1 MPKGTGV
8 LSGRIWL
15 FGDNVDTDQIIQGR
29 YLTIL
34 DYSEMA
40 GHAFEIPRPEFAG
53 NVKRGDIVVAG
64 ENFGGGSSR
73 EEAPHV
79 LLELGVGCV
88 VAESFSRLFYRNA
101 FNIGLPALIVP
112 DITNSAK
119 DGMTLELNLVK
130 GAVSVVETGQILHG
144 QPLPR
149 LMLEI
154 LRAGGAVPWYRKKKR
169 KQS

>member
-1 MPKGTGV
+1 MPRNSCS
-8 LSGRIWL
+8 LPGRVWL

-40 GHAFEIPRPEFAG
+40 KHAFEIPRPEFAR
-53 NVKRGDIVVAG
+53 NAKRGDIVVAG
-64 ENFGGGSSR
+64 ENFGSGSSR

-112 DITNSAK
+112 NITTSVK
-119 DGMTLELNLVK
+119 DGMTLEVNLVK
-130 GAVSVVETGQILHG
+130 GTVSVVETGQVFRG
-144 QPLPR
+144 QPLPP
-149 LMLEI
+149 LMLDI
-154 LRAGGAVPWYRKKKR
+154 LRAGGAVPWFRKKKQ
-169 KQS
+169 K

>member
-1 MPKGTGV
+1 MPKDSCS
-8 LSGRIWL
+8 LPGRVWL

-40 GHAFEIPRPEFAG
+40 KHAFGIPRPEFAR
-53 NVKRGDIVVAG
+53 NAKRGDIVVAG
-64 ENFGGGSSR
+64 ENFGSGSSR

-112 DITNSAK
+112 NITTSVK
-119 DGMTLELNLVK
+119 DGMTLEVNLVK
-130 GAVSVVETGQILHG
+130 GTVSVVETGQVFRG
-144 QPLPR
+144 QPLPP
-149 LMLEI
+149 LMLDI
-154 LRAGGAVPWYRKKKR
+154 LRAGGAVPWFRKKKQ
-169 KQS
+169 K